1 MKSGKKRKRDVIMDS
16 KPPGDWYIIGSQ
28 KKIQDPLIG
37 HPAMKG
43 PMVIVKCN
51 KQKKKRHNI
60 NIKVITDHEI
70 QRLFYQRRWTT
81 KRWSW

>member
-1 MKSGKKRKRDVIMDS
+1 MKSGKKRNRDVIMDS

-43 PMVIVKCN
+43 
-51 KQKKKRHNI
+51 
-60 NIKVITDHEI
+60 
-70 QRLFYQRRWTT
+70 RRWQIDYAYPSNGYS
-81 KRWSW
+81 KMQQAEREASQHKHKSNNRP

>member
-16 KPPGDWYIIGSQ
+16 KPPGDGYIIGSQ

-43 PMVIVKCN
+43 
-51 KQKKKRHNI
+51 
-60 NIKVITDHEI
+60 
-70 QRLFYQRRWTT
+70 RRWQIDYAYPSNGYS
-81 KRWSW
+81 KMQQAEKEASQHKHKGNNRP

>member
-43 PMVIVKCN
+43 
-51 KQKKKRHNI
+51 
-60 NIKVITDHEI
+60 
-70 QRLFYQRRWTT
+70 RRWQIDYAYPSNGYS
-81 KRWSW
+81 KMQQAEQEASQHKHKGNNRP